1 MKSGKTVN
9 LKLDNRFKIVYGTI
23 DSADLKSCYITMST
37 WATPLVDNNMWERKI
52 SLFRRNIITSLI
64 EYKSDLFKMSKALVD
79 LDIRSSGVMLNK
91 KSFMRYETTLFLAKK
106 IDIKSERMR
115 SEITNIIYN
124 IINSHFNDN
133 SLFTFTKIKN

>member
-52 SLFRRNIITSLI
+52 SSFRRNIITSLI
-64 EYKSDLFKMSKALVD
+64 EYKSDLFKMPKALVD

-115 SEITNIIYN
+115 SEITNIIYH